1 MVDNRIV
8 DMLYFLYD
16 VRMLFVYLNF
26 IVYSMLVLDGSYL
39 YGGMIGKY
47 ENYIYLLI

>member
-26 IVYSMLVLDGSYL
+26 IVYSMLVLDGS
-39 YGGMIGKY
+39 
-47 ENYIYLLI
+47 